1 MPSPTRLPY
10 GLSYIKPFTNS
21 GEYTLSASAT
31 PDVTLGTAWFTAASA
46 LTITNF
52 RGGERGKIIY
62 LISGSNGATTIQ
74 NSAGGINIRQAVGVN
89 SAGIVTVTTGS
100 YLMQN
105 HDVIHFI
112 HNGTDWDMV
121 GAGIRIP

>member
-1 MPSPTRLPY
+1 MPPTRFPY
-10 GLSYIKPFTNS
+10 GIGFIKPGANS

-31 PDVTLGTAWFTAASA
+31 PDVTFGTVWFTAASA

-52 RGGERGKIIY
+52 RGGERGKIII
-62 LISGSNGATTIQ
+62 LVSGSNGATTVQ
-74 NSAGGINIRQAVGVN
+74 NSAGGINIRQAIGVN
-89 SAGIVTVTTGS
+89 SAGFITTVTTGN

-105 HDVIHFI
+105 HDVLQFV
-112 HNGTDWDMV
+112 HNGTDWDMI